1 MHFIPSALRGPLFM
15 VIATGSYIV
24 NDTMMKLATEGLP
37 PYEVLF
43 LRGVAASLWGIPLLL
58 ALGYGADAR

>member
-1 MHFIPSALRGPLFM
+1 M
-15 VIATGSYIV
+15 VLSTGSYVI

-43 LRGVAASLWGIPLLL
+43 LRGLAASLWGIPLLL
-58 ALGYGADAR
+58 ARSATAGSCR